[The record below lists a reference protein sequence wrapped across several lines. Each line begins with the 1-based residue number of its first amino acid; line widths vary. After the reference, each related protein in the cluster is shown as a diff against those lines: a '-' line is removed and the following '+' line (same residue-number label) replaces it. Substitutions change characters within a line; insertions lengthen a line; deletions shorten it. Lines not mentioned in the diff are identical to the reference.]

1 MTEQNR
7 AQFTRKR
14 KAAAR
19 RGIWTILPR

>member
-14 KAAAR
+14 KTAAR